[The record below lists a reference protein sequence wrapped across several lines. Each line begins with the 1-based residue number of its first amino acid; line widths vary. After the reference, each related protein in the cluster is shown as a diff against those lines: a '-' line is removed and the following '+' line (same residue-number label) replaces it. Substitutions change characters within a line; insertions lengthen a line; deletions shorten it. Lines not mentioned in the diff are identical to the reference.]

1 MARTRVDAEFKR
13 RASLAIVWQDLVMP
27 VRAIPDYQKIIV
39 EEGQCLQLDPRLLR
53 GQFVFLGPAPL
64 DRDSEIKSYSRKN
77 KSQGAQSFVDVAAI
91 CLRYAR

>member
-1 MARTRVDAEFKR
+1 
-13 RASLAIVWQDLVMP
+13 MP
-27 VRAIPDYQKIIV
+27 VRAILDYQEIIV
-39 EEGQCLQLDPRLLR
+39 EEGQCLRLDPRCCWAPTRSLAVE
-53 GQFVFLGPAPL
+53 FVFLGPAPL